1 MEPDWTAS
9 YYEALEFFSREPQH
23 IGCKTHAGDEIET
36 LAKVTQHLHH
46 IEATLDQNLRQFFL
60 LAPTLLRNELFAS
73 LFTRRFSHP
82 LTLLSSSVESEFTLE
97 VAMQPDLLFVSDIEA
112 VVMAITLE
120 RTWSLTQVL
129 EYALMTLALE
139 LHLGAPRR
147 HCLALVGAGDF
158 PSQWKGQYASVTELK
173 IALDNKDPALF
184 LRTRADR
191 LRKHEDRFM
200 EIVASL
206 DMAFLSFADFATSL
220 REAAPSDT
228 DVSPGAEVYRN
239 LIAGILAEFD
249 RRRLVE

>member
-1 MEPDWTAS
+1 MPDWTAS
-9 YYEALEFFSREPQH
+9 YYEALEFFYREPQH
-23 IGCKTHAGDEIET
+23 IGCRTHAGDESGT
-36 LAKVTQHLHH
+36 LAEVMQHLHL

-82 LTLLSSSVESEFTLE
+82 LTLLRNDVVSEFGPE
-97 VAMQPDLLFVSDIEA
+97 HAMQSGLLFVSDIEA
-112 VVMAITLE
+112 VVMEVTLE
-120 RTWSLTQVL
+120 RRQSLTQVL
-129 EYALMTLALE
+129 EYALMTLAME

-147 HCLALVGAGDF
+147 HCFVLVGAGDF
-158 PSQWKGQYASVTELK
+158 PSQWQEQYASVTELK
-173 IALDNKDPALF
+173 IALGHEDSALF

-200 EIVASL
+200 ELVASL

-220 REAAPSDT
+220 REAAPPDT

-239 LIAGILAEFD
+239 LIAGMLAELD